1 MIGVDAITGRVIEG
15 EQHLAQSIA
24 CILTTP
30 IGTREQ

>member
-24 CILTTP
+24 CILT
-30 IGTREQ
+30 